1 MFWIIVGAVVVIDD
15 CVLVSAWLIVR
26 LVLKLPPPVNP
37 LPAETVVVC
46 SALVFAL
53 SLALLTLLAVAAWV
67 VEVLVVVLFN
77 WTIPAVVVLA
87 DVKRALGT
95 VPEAILDP
103 FKDVKPLPSPTNAVA
118 VNDPDIVSP
127 ETLTN
132 LVSRSVVPT
141 L

>member
-1 MFWIIVGAVVVIDD
+1 M
-15 CVLVSAWLIVR
+15 
-26 LVLKLPPPVNP
+26 
-37 LPAETVVVC
+37 
-46 SALVFAL
+46 
-53 SLALLTLLAVAAWV
+53 TLLAVAAWV

-103 FKDVKPLPSPTNAVA
+103 FNDVKPLPSPTNAAA

-132 LVSRSVVPT
+132 LESRSVVPT